1 MKLYKICNKI
11 SLLLHVLASAAGYF
25 VMEAICR
32 HSFIEAWNYMTQRP
46 LVFAYNAAFIFT
58 SSLIVYLF
66 HRRVFWRVLV
76 TLFWLILAIINGV
89 LLLNRVTPFTGPD
102 LHLITDAM
110 KIANKYL
117 PVAGVVAVC
126 ILFGILVILLLMLLI
141 KGPKYQKKIKYRY
154 NIPLILLAVA
164 LFAGSTQLAL
174 EKRVLSNYF
183 GNIAF
188 AYEDYGYPYCLAT
201 TIFNTGISCPRDYS
215 EKEIKRI
222 EKTEKNLPET
232 QEEKRPNILF
242 LQLESFFDPTLV
254 NYLDIS
260 EDPIPTFRKL
270 MKEYSS
276 GYYKVPSVGAGT
288 ANTEFESITG
298 MSMHYFGPG
307 EYPYKSI
314 LRETTCES
322 APYVLKNLG
331 YTTHAVHNNEANFYG
346 RRSIFPNLG
355 FDTFTSEEYMA
366 RENEKNP
373 NGWVKDEVL
382 TDEILKCLDSTEGP
396 DYVYTISVQG
406 HGDYPTTQIIENPE
420 ITVEGIEDEA
430 LKNKYTYYVNQVY
443 QMDQFVGKLVK
454 ALQQRGEPTILCMY
468 GDHLPSL
475 EIEDEDLTY
484 GNKYQTSYF
493 MWDNI
498 GLKKKD
504 GTIEAYDLGS
514 EVLNKCNIHTGLM
527 NSFHQTRK
535 GTKNYQKD
543 MKELQYDM
551 LYGKQYVWNQENPFK
566 ATDLQFG
573 IRPLT
578 VTKIYET
585 KDSIFIVGNNFTN
598 FCQVFDGDVK
608 INTTYHNEHLLE
620 VSKKDLKDGDTFKV
634 SIVSKALRV
643 LSSSNE
649 YVYQEKSEK

>member
-215 EKEIKRI
+215 E
-222 EKTEKNLPET
+222 
-232 QEEKRPNILF
+232 
-242 LQLESFFDPTLV
+242 
-254 NYLDIS
+254 
-260 EDPIPTFRKL
+260 
-270 MKEYSS
+270 
-276 GYYKVPSVGAGT
+276 
-288 ANTEFESITG
+288 
-298 MSMHYFGPG
+298 
-307 EYPYKSI
+307 
-314 LRETTCES
+314 
-322 APYVLKNLG
+322 
-331 YTTHAVHNNEANFYG
+331 
-346 RRSIFPNLG
+346 
-355 FDTFTSEEYMA
+355 
-366 RENEKNP
+366 
-373 NGWVKDEVL
+373 
-382 TDEILKCLDSTEGP
+382 
-396 DYVYTISVQG
+396 
-406 HGDYPTTQIIENPE
+406 
-420 ITVEGIEDEA
+420 
-430 LKNKYTYYVNQVY
+430 
-443 QMDQFVGKLVK
+443 
-454 ALQQRGEPTILCMY
+454 
-468 GDHLPSL
+468 
-475 EIEDEDLTY
+475 
-484 GNKYQTSYF
+484 
-493 MWDNI
+493 
-498 GLKKKD
+498 
-504 GTIEAYDLGS
+504 
-514 EVLNKCNIHTGLM
+514 
-527 NSFHQTRK
+527 
-535 GTKNYQKD
+535 
-543 MKELQYDM
+543 
-551 LYGKQYVWNQENPFK
+551 
-566 ATDLQFG
+566 
-573 IRPLT
+573 
-578 VTKIYET
+578 
-585 KDSIFIVGNNFTN
+585 
-598 FCQVFDGDVK
+598 
-608 INTTYHNEHLLE
+608 
-620 VSKKDLKDGDTFKV
+620 
-634 SIVSKALRV
+634 
-643 LSSSNE
+643 
-649 YVYQEKSEK
+649 